1 MNVTLQPTDRMTEI
15 NGVPA
20 RVWEGTT
27 GKGIPV
33 FCLITRVGIREDHDA
48 AELEAELRE
57 QRAPCSGEVAR
68 AIPLRM
74 IL

>member
-1 MNVTLQPTDRMTEI
+1 MNVTLQPTDRMTNL

-27 GKGIPV
+27 GKGVPI
-33 FCLITRVGIREDHDA
+33 FCLITRVGVREDHDYS
-48 AELEAELRE
+48 ELEQELEE
-57 QRAPCSGEVAR
+57 QRAPCSTEVANF
-68 AIPLRM
+68 IPLRM